1 MSLFD
6 AFTQPKWQHKN
17 PEIRKQA
24 ISELDDQ
31 AVLLELVCTDPEH
44 SVQMAALARVD
55 QAELLDELIEK
66 KLSQP
71 VLSQARLQRLQQLL
85 PGSADLQV
93 GISAVSDETVLLQ
106 VIQLSDDFELTAA
119 AIGRLENEQTRAE
132 LARQHPVAKV
142 RLHAAQSIH
151 SLEVLDQLMQVCKGR
166 DKAVFRHCKTL
177 LDAAEARK
185 KHAAE
190 QQQKIS
196 DLSVQMDGLANSM
209 DTPVYEGQYRSLMLD
224 WQTVESAATP
234 AQKAAFQRNQAICGQ
249 RLIAIQEEKAE
260 AVRNQTEVAAARA
273 QFSRI
278 LNELDEFESALNTPA
293 DKAALSSL
301 ADTLKAFETRW
312 QEAHQVSAAAT
323 ESTRAFK
330 ARVQA
335 MRDIAGTVQTLLE
348 KQGRV
353 SALLNQ
359 ANKLD
364 AKNYNQLEKQI
375 AELKKFLAH
384 LAWPESTHLETP
396 PAIGQLQDALQ
407 TLNKQL
413 KELDQ
418 EQPKRVSRL
427 KELIATMGLAL
438 DQEQPKE
445 ADRALSKAR
454 KLLISL
460 PLKNRQKFEQEL
472 GPLTARLN
480 EFRDWQNFAIEPK
493 KEELC
498 TRMLALI
505 GSTDDVELLAL
516 NIQSLQ
522 AEWKQL
528 GPLPHVRE
536 NELWTRF
543 KAAADEAWKP
553 CKAAFAL
560 QAEQR
565 RKNFVERMKLVDQ
578 LKDYEAQMAWPDV
591 EGTPARHEAAES
603 GPKPDWPLVQ
613 KTLDAARAAFRSFEP
628 VEPKAERTSQ
638 KAFREVCDR
647 VYSHIHAEYQRNIA
661 RKQDLKE
668 RAQALA
674 EQEDLHQAIAAAKQL
689 QADWKATGM
698 TPVAVDRKLWTEFRA
713 ACDAVFARL
722 DQERVAQKTETAT
735 QVQQAEALRDQ
746 AKALL
751 ANPEDS
757 SIAQLPRSIAELKAE
772 ILAIDLPP
780 PVQQGLNKQ
789 LQVLE
794 AQARDLV
801 KQARQQ
807 QEQQA
812 WAQLAD
818 RMLDSS
824 KTQPESQ
831 PEAVPED
838 AWDNLPKGID
848 SGILREFSEKGPA
861 AGNDEKCRE
870 ACIALEV
877 FGEIES
883 PVEDKQARMNYQL
896 GRLTQGLGKQV
907 LEPEEELLGHIN
919 AFIAVRPTTPW
930 VKRFCSSLQQIRS

>member
-31 AVLLELVCTDPEH
+31 AVLAELVCSDPEH
-44 SVQMAALARVD
+44 SVQTAALARID
-55 QAELLDELIEK
+55 QAKLLDELIEK

-71 VLSQARLQRLQQLL
+71 LLSQARLQRLQQLL
-85 PGSADLQV
+85 PGTADLLV
-93 GISAVSDETVLLQ
+93 GVSTVSDETVLLQ
-106 VIQLSDDFELTAA
+106 IIQLSDDFELTTA
-119 AIGRLENEQTRAE
+119 AISRLENEQTRAE

-151 SLEVLDQLMQVCKGR
+151 SLEVLDQLMQVSKGR

-177 LDAAEARK
+177 LDAAEARE

-190 QQQKIS
+190 QQKKIS
-196 DLSVQMDGLANSM
+196 TLSAQMDGLAHSM
-209 DTPVYEGQYRSLMLD
+209 DTPVYEGQYRSLVLE
-224 WQTVESAATP
+224 WQSVESAATP
-234 AQKAAFQRNQAICGQ
+234 DQKTAFQRNQAICGQ
-249 RLIAIQEEKAE
+249 RLIAIQEERAE
-260 AVRNQTEVAAARA
+260 TVRNQAEIAAAQE

-278 LNELDEFESALNTPA
+278 LNELDEFEAALSTPA
-293 DKAALSSL
+293 DATSLLHLSD
-301 ADTLKAFETRW
+301 ALKAFETRW
-312 QEAHQVSAAAT
+312 QEAHLISAAAT
-323 ESTRAFK
+323 ESAQAFK
-330 ARVQA
+330 ARIQTL
-335 MRDIAGTVQTLLE
+335 RDIFGTVEKLLKKQGRANTLLDQAKKLDGKNYNLLE
-348 KQGRV
+348 KQ
-353 SALLNQ
+353 
-359 ANKLD
+359 
-364 AKNYNQLEKQI
+364 I
-375 AELKKFLAH
+375 TELKKFLAG
-384 LAWPESTHLETP
+384 LTWPESTHLEAP
-396 PAIGQLQDALQ
+396 QAIGQLQDALQ
-407 TLNKQL
+407 ALNKQL

-418 EQPKRVSRL
+418 EQPKRVARL
-427 KELIATMGLAL
+427 KELTAAMGLAL

-460 PLKNRQKFEQEL
+460 PLKSKQKFEQEL

-505 GSTDDVELLAL
+505 GSTDDIELLAL
-516 NIQSLQ
+516 NIHSLQ

-528 GPLPHVRE
+528 GPLPHARE

-553 CKAAFAL
+553 CKEAFAL

-565 RKNFVERMKLVDQ
+565 RKNFAERMKLVDQ

-591 EGTPARHEAAES
+591 DGDPARNEAAES

-613 KTLDAARAAFRSFEP
+613 KTLDAARAAFRGFEP

-647 VYSHIHAEYQRNIA
+647 IYSHIHAEYQRNIA

-668 RAQALA
+668 RALALA
-674 EQEDLHQAIAAAKQL
+674 EQDDLHQAIATAKQL

-722 DQERVAQKTETAT
+722 DQERVAQKMETAA

-751 ANPEDS
+751 VNPEES
-757 SIAQLPRSIAELKAE
+757 TIAQLPRSIAELKAE
-772 ILAIDLPP
+772 ISTIDLPP
-780 PVQQGLNKQ
+780 SVQQGLSKQ

-801 KQARQQ
+801 KQARKQ

-812 WAQLAD
+812 WTQLAD

-838 AWDNLPKGID
+838 AFDNLPKGVD
-848 SGILREFSEKGPA
+848 GGILREFIQKGPA
-861 AGNDEKCRE
+861 EGNDEKCRE

-883 PVEDKQARMNYQL
+883 PAEDKQARMNYQL

-907 LEPEEELLGHIN
+907 LEPEEELFGHIN
-919 AFIAVRPTTPW
+919 AFIAARPTTPW
-930 VKRFCSSLQQIRS
+930 VERFCSSLQQIRN